1 MTLSRS
7 CFNSQVYALGQAN
20 INLDYASSRLWL
32 ARIRD
37 ARTPELKP
45 RPRPEGAIRY
55 TRLSLLSRKPQV
67 LLANSD
73 RGNMIRARG
82 IERKEILII
91 GQGTREI
98 RDRGDGTVWQQGRG
112 ILSIEVRRSPN
123 RGLTTAISGISG
135 VERGSDLIGA
145 LPPKLFASCKL
156 EDYGIATR
164 LSLSLF
170 RRSPSSSFASVFHPL
185 LLPEIPDN
193 ATVLETRGPRVHAS
207 LARHSMCEL
216 RRLSLPSS
224 STYPRACKT
233 LHKNEFD
240 LNVDTD

>member
-164 LSLSLF
+164 LSLSL
-170 RRSPSSSFASVFHPL
+170 SFADLHPPPSPL
-185 LLPEIPDN
+185 SFILCSFPRYQI
-193 ATVLETRGPRVHAS
+193 TRPSWKPRVHAS
-207 LARHSMCEL
+207 VDGGTLQGIQCVNCGVS
-216 RRLSLPSS
+216 LSLH
-224 STYPRACKT
+224 PRPIHARARPCIRT
-233 LHKNEFD
+233 SLI
-240 LNVDTD
+240 